1 LPLKWIKVFQL
12 LEKERLDKWLWTV
25 RVFKTR
31 AMATEACR
39 KGRILVN
46 GMEAKPSRE
55 IKPGESVTVRKP
67 PLVYSYIVK
76 NLTNSRL
83 PAKLVPEF
91 LDDQTSPEELE
102 KLKVR
107 DSFFYTRD
115 RGTGRPTKKERR
127 EIDKLRNH

>member
-1 LPLKWIKVFQL
+1 
-12 LEKERLDKWLWTV
+12 LEKERIDKWLWAV

-31 AMATEACR
+31 AQSTEACR
-39 KGRILVN
+39 KGRVLVN
-46 GMEAKPSRE
+46 GMEAKPSKE

-76 NLTNSRL
+76 GLTNNRL
-83 PAKLVPEF
+83 PAKLVIEY

-102 KLKVR
+102 KLKVK
-107 DSFFYTRD
+107 DSFFFTRD

-127 EIDKLRNH
+127 DIDKLRND

>member
-1 LPLKWIKVFQL
+1 LQL

-46 GMEAKPSRE
+46 GMEAKPSKE

-76 NLTNSRL
+76 NITNSRL